1 MAHVKHERKGS
12 SMTEF
17 IKPIVHAFLVCDT
30 IIIDS
35 LTGKKSIIGAFTHLW
50 AKTFPCQHPQVGVYF
65 SLTDAEGKYGFDI
78 QLVYLD
84 KDQMVGKGSLPSI
97 EIENRLATHDF
108 GVNIPY
114 LVFPGPGKYE
124 FRLYADG
131 NFITQKDFQVIQ
143 QETPTQSPS

>member
-1 MAHVKHERKGS
+1 MNNMA
-12 SMTEF
+12 EF
-17 IKPIVHAFLVCDT
+17 IKPIIHAFLVCDT

-35 LTGKKSIIGAFTHLW
+35 VTGKKSIIGAFTHLW

-65 SLTDAEGKYGFDI
+65 SLTDAEGRYAFEI

-84 KDQMVGKGSLPSI
+84 QDQIVGKGSLPPIDIS
-97 EIENRLATHDF
+97 NRLTTQDF

-114 LVFPGPGKYE
+114 LVFPGPGRYE

-131 NFITQKDFQVIQ
+131 HFITQKDFQVIQ
-143 QETPTQSPS
+143 QESSPSPES

>member
-1 MAHVKHERKGS
+1 
-12 SMTEF
+12 MTDF
-17 IKPIVHAFLVCDT
+17 IKPSIHAFLVCDT

-50 AKTFPCQHPQVGVYF
+50 AQKFPCQHPQVGVYF
-65 SLTDAEGKYGFDI
+65 SLTDAEGKYDFEI
-78 QLVYLD
+78 QLFYLD
-84 KDQMVGKGSLPSI
+84 QDQLVGKGSLPSI
-97 EIENRLATHDF
+97 EIPNRLATQDF

-131 NFITQKDFQVIQ
+131 NFITQKDFQVIK
-143 QETPTQSPS
+143 QEPQPKPQE

>member
-1 MAHVKHERKGS
+1 MAN
-12 SMTEF
+12 F
-17 IKPIVHAFLVCDT
+17 IKPSIHAFLVCDT

-65 SLTDAEGKYGFDI
+65 SLTDAEGKYAFEI

-84 KDQMVGKGSLPSI
+84 KDQMVGKGSLPPI
-97 EIENRLATHDF
+97 EIHNRLATHDF

-143 QETPTQSPS
+143 QQPQSQPEESP

>member
-1 MAHVKHERKGS
+1 
-12 SMTEF
+12 MTGF
-17 IKPIVHAFLVCDT
+17 IKPSIHAFLVCDT

-65 SLTDAEGKYGFDI
+65 SLSDAEGQYAFDI
-78 QLVYLD
+78 QLIYLD
-84 KDQMVGKGSLPSI
+84 QDQMVGKGTLPPLDI
-97 EIENRLATHDF
+97 RNRLTTHDF

-124 FRLYADG
+124 FRLYANG

-143 QETPTQSPS
+143 QETTENPQE

>member
-1 MAHVKHERKGS
+1 
-12 SMTEF
+12 MTDF
-17 IKPIVHAFLVCDT
+17 MKPSIHAFLVCDT

-65 SLTDAEGKYGFDI
+65 SLTDAEGQYSFEI
-78 QLVYLD
+78 QLVYLN
-84 KDQMVGKGSLPSI
+84 KDQVIGKGSLPPI
-97 EIENRLATHDF
+97 DIHDRLASHDF

-124 FRLYADG
+124 FRLFANG
-131 NFITQKDFQVIQ
+131 NFITQKDFLVIQ
-143 QETPTQSPS
+143 QEKTETPQE

>member
-1 MAHVKHERKGS
+1 
-12 SMTEF
+12 MTDF
-17 IKPIVHAFLVCDT
+17 IKPSIHAFLVCDT

-65 SLTDAEGKYGFDI
+65 SLTDAEGQYSFEI
-78 QLVYLD
+78 QLVYLN
-84 KDQMVGKGSLPSI
+84 KDQVIGKGSLPPI
-97 EIENRLATHDF
+97 DIHDRLASHDF

-124 FRLYADG
+124 FRLFANG
-131 NFITQKDFQVIQ
+131 NFITQKDFLVIQ
-143 QETPTQSPS
+143 QEKTETPQE